1 MGRELR
7 VFSPSATETFAR
19 CPRKWALKRE
29 GWMPRIID
37 YPELCAVL
45 GDGFSESMRVLN
57 AYIINGVSTIPIA
70 EVIEA
75 GNKAMRDRLEVDLEA
90 GRRIHEKDIP
100 FSDLLPLKLDQ
111 AVNLYLAQ
119 NPLKDW
125 KIIQAEKT
133 YDDHGYA
140 RIDVLAEDSLGPA
153 VFDYKVK
160 VKLDK
165 EWEDAE
171 FERHGRSQQRFHYQW
186 AAGVDRF
193 FIILVVLGGNK
204 KAAKPRVVLS
214 PPYGK
219 SAYFEKGL
227 WLEDSKSL
235 WRQMDYIREQVD
247 MYDPRVAPGSPIHA
261 DQFGA
266 CEYEQACLTHALNPK
281 SMAIEYVKVE
291 RKKWATQPT
300 ETLK

>member
-1 MGRELR
+1 MSRELR

-29 GWMPRIID
+29 GWMPRIIA
-37 YPELCAVL
+37 YPELCAIL
-45 GDGFSESMRVLN
+45 GDGFSESMHVLN
-57 AYIINGVSTIPIA
+57 TYHINGVAPIPVA
-70 EVIEA
+70 EVIAA
-75 GNKAMRDRLEVDLEA
+75 GTKVIQDRLENDLSV

-111 AVNLYLAQ
+111 AVNLYLSQ

-125 KIIQAEKT
+125 RILQAEKT
-133 YDDHGYA
+133 YEEHGYA
-140 RIDVLAEDSLGPA
+140 RIDLLAADSIGPA

-160 VKLDK
+160 VKLDP
-165 EWEDAE
+165 EWQEAE
-171 FERHGRSQQRFHYQW
+171 FERFGRSQQRFHYQW
-186 AAGVDRF
+186 AAGVERF

-219 SAYFEKGL
+219 TPYFETGL
-227 WLEDSKSL
+227 WLQDSTSH
-235 WRQMDYIREQVD
+235 WQRME
-247 MYDPRVAPGSPIHA
+247 MYTTHRVGPAYVAGSPIHA

-266 CEYEQACLTHALNPK
+266 CEYEQACLSHALDPSAMN
-281 SMAIEYVKVE
+281 IEYVKVE
-291 RKKWATQPT
+291 RKKPWATQPT

>member
-1 MGRELR
+1 MGREL

-29 GWMPRIID
+29 GWMPRMID
-37 YPELCAVL
+37 YSELCAVL
-45 GDGFSESMRVLN
+45 GDGYAESMRVFN
-57 AYIINGVSTIPIA
+57 THSINGVAPILA

-75 GNKAMRDRLEVDLEA
+75 GHKAMRERLDVDLDA

-100 FSDLLPLKLDQ
+100 FYDLLPAKLEQ
-111 AVNLYLAQ
+111 AVTLYFAQ
-119 NPLKDW
+119 NPLNGW
-125 KIIQAEKT
+125 TVLQAEKT
-133 YDDHGYA
+133 YDQHGYA
-140 RIDVLAEDSLGPA
+140 RIDLLAKDQFGPA

-171 FERHGRSQQRFHYQW
+171 FERYGRSQQRFHYQW
-186 AAGVDRF
+186 AAGVERF

-219 SAYFEKGL
+219 MAYFEQGVWLNDSRAL
-227 WLEDSKSL
+227 WQ
-235 WRQMDYIREQVD
+235 RMDYIRQHA
-247 MYDPRVAPGSPIHA
+247 YDARMVPGSPIHA

-266 CEYEQACLTHALNPK
+266 CEYEQACLTHALDPK
-281 SMAIEYVKVE
+281 AMEIEYVKVE
-291 RKKWATQPT
+291 RRKT
-300 ETLK
+300 